1 MNEKPQ
7 ILEIVVC
14 AGVMINAQIIGH
26 LEVILATEVWVDKAC
41 TTNKGSLNKNNLQN
55 LYL

>member
-1 MNEKPQ
+1 
-7 ILEIVVC
+7 
-14 AGVMINAQIIGH
+14 MINAQIIGH